1 MPDEPYRL
9 RRREVIHRTS
19 TTTVIRAVLED
30 GRPVVLKE
38 MMGETAVGLVDRL
51 RHEHDI
57 LSRFDS
63 TLVVRPVGVW
73 PDGPDGPALVLED
86 IGGITLS
93 EWIATAPPDLAGRIA
108 VAEALA
114 RGLAHVHE
122 RGVLHGD
129 LSTHNIVLNPKDGRI
144 NYIDFGGALALGRGE
159 SAPAEAL
166 PTVLD
171 LTAVAPERT
180 GRMNR
185 PVDHRADLYSLG
197 AILYQLFADRPP
209 FLGEERLDLLHAHL
223 ALRPVPLDE
232 LLPGFPP
239 VLGEIVAAL
248 LMKDAT
254 ARYRNA
260 ADLAEDLGRCRAGF
274 EPTGAGGGRI
284 AAFALTAGD
293 DGDAFGDSIL
303 YGRAAPLSILE
314 EAFDVARDG
323 RSGAVLV
330 TGAPGI
336 GKTALAAGI
345 RDRVA
350 QAGGHFAAGKFEQQ
364 QRDVPYLGLTQAFA
378 GLVRS
383 VLTEPDAMVA
393 AWRTALLDRLGRSA
407 GALAELVPGLDRLI
421 GPQPPAAP
429 LAPAEA
435 GNRLTQAV
443 QDLVAV
449 FATPDHPLV
458 LLVDDLQW
466 ADVASLELLG
476 PICRAVPSGGL
487 LLIGT
492 CRDGEADPGQALH
505 DTLRALDAQ
514 LGGVLRI
521 DLQPLAPE
529 DIEAM
534 LATAYRG
541 EPGDMAAAAALV
553 HAKTLGN
560 PLFARQLLDHLR
572 ETGAIGPTGR
582 WDLGRIAAVQ
592 ATDNVVGFL
601 ADRIGHLPEGLR
613 RVVTTSACLGMQ
625 VDADV
630 LGAVLGFDGPP
641 LRAILDGAVAEGLMT
656 AREGG
661 FAFAHDRIRE
671 AAYRLADD
679 PAGLHRRIAW
689 LLLERTAP
697 DELPGAAFAIAR
709 HLNAAG
715 SLEDDP
721 ELRSRCAEINLIAA
735 RQARAAAAFGPA
747 RDYAETGLGLTDPGH
762 WDTRYADMAEAA
774 LLLAECRML
783 TQDHAAFDR
792 EVEGLAA
799 RLRDDEHRLQ
809 LAMLQ
814 LVSLDA
820 RLMENEAIEVGR
832 RALRLVGI
840 DLPETAECQG
850 EAVGAEFAEFQRLMA
865 GRPAEMLLDLPP
877 LQDRRLAAAMQ
888 ILFRL
893 APDAHNTL
901 QPALFALMA
910 LRNANLM
917 LQHGG
922 DTLAPGIIVTLALT
936 LRGMT
941 GDSVT
946 ADAFART
953 AVALDAKLGH
963 PLTASTTFVYTYFLR
978 HWLHPLDGALQ
989 LNLDGIR
996 AGFEMGDIQ
1005 FGAYHA
1011 AAYVIHLLGSG
1022 GGLAEVARI
1031 GEEHLRLIG
1040 EKNRTAAEHCRMQID
1055 FAAALMGTS
1064 AASTSLARDRV
1075 RSDAEEEAWLDA
1087 MDLVARGNY
1096 LIRRLQLALLFR
1108 DADLVRQL
1116 VGPTAASLPA
1126 VAGVAVEAD
1135 GVAFLLLATVAQDSG
1150 RDEGFAALRDR
1161 LRGWSEQNPHNF
1173 GALHQLVEA
1182 ELARVEGRA
1191 GDALRLYGDAI
1202 RRAEASK
1209 LTHHAAL
1216 ANEQAGRFCLGL
1228 GNEVSGMAHLRE
1240 AATLY
1245 GYWGAA
1251 AKVAALEE
1259 EFPRLAVRSRP
1270 GRASLRESGSSTGED
1285 DIDFRAVLRA
1295 AHSIS
1300 GEIELRQLVQRVLG
1314 AIQDSAGAS
1323 YGVLVLRRDDGLH
1336 VEAVGRNREVSL
1348 LNGDGSGRL
1357 EDSDAVPQS
1366 VLSYVLRTREALVL
1380 DNAQHSPEFLRDPYI
1395 RTHRVAS
1402 ILCAPLDERGQVDG
1416 LIYLENNLA
1425 AGVFSPRRLEVVQVL
1440 AAQAAI
1446 ALANARLFTALD
1458 GARTDLLLANEGL
1471 EQKVSERTA
1480 ELDTAR
1486 KRAVAKE
1493 REARRARRAAEIAN
1507 EAKSRFLAVVS
1518 HEIRT
1523 PMNGVL
1529 GMLQILDR
1537 DPLPEEQRRYLE
1549 IAEESGRSLLDLID
1563 GILDYARLEN
1573 SQESLDLHDFDLR
1586 RLVADA
1592 VELIR
1597 PQVAAKGLSLT
1608 LSIDAP
1614 PEAILHSDPR
1624 RLGRVLINLL
1634 SNAVK
1639 FTADGGITVTVG
1651 LEPMA
1656 GAMPRS
1662 TLRMA
1667 VADSGIGIAPE
1678 MHERIFGDF
1687 IQADSSIARRYG
1699 GTGLGLAICRR
1710 IIDLLG
1716 GTLTVDSTPGA
1727 GSTFRL
1733 AVPVMPGTAQPQAAA
1748 PVAAGPVLSV
1758 LVVDDDPINRAVAAG
1773 LLGRLGHRVIL
1784 ADSGQAAIEAAAA
1797 GGFDVVM
1804 MDLHMPGMDGLEATR
1819 RIRALPG
1826 DREPPQILALTAD
1839 LTDGSRQRCA
1849 LAGIERILGKP
1860 LQLAVLQ
1867 RMLAAISEARSPV
1880 EPPAPSAD
1888 PAALVDEEFF
1898 TERQEILGTGE
1909 LARLALMFQRVSRP
1923 LVRAIDAA
1931 AGTGDRR
1938 DMARL
1943 AHRLSSSAGA
1953 LGLIRLARQA
1963 SAIEAGANGDMPID
1977 RLAEMATELAPLRR
1991 GSIDALMAE
2000 IRRPAAQ
2007 PRASVRTPSL

>member
-1 MPDEPYRL
+1 MPDEPYRI
-9 RRREVIHRTS
+9 RRREVIHRTPA
-19 TTTVIRAVLED
+19 TTVIRAELED

-38 MMGETAVGLVDRL
+38 TMGETAVGLVDRL
-51 RHEHDI
+51 RHEHEI
-57 LSRFDS
+57 LARFDS
-63 TLVVRPVGVW
+63 DLVVRPVGVR

-93 EWIATAPPDLAGRIA
+93 DWIAAAPPDLAGRIA
-108 VAEALA
+108 VAETLAL
-114 RGLAHVHE
+114 GLAHVHE

-129 LSTHNIVLNPKDGRI
+129 LSSHNIVINPADGRI
-144 NYIDFGGALALGRGE
+144 NYIDFGGALALDRGD
-159 SAPAEAL
+159 SVPAEAL
-166 PTVLD
+166 PAVLD

-197 AILYQLFADRPP
+197 AILYQLFAGRPP
-209 FLGEERLDLLHAHL
+209 FVSEERLELLHAHL
-223 ALRPVPLDE
+223 AQRPARLDA
-232 LLPGFPP
+232 LLPEFPP
-239 VLGEIVAAL
+239 VLAEIVAAL
-248 LMKDAT
+248 LAKDAA
-254 ARYRNA
+254 ARYRSA
-260 ADLAEDLGRCRAGF
+260 ADLAADLGRCRAGF
-274 EPTGAGGGRI
+274 EPDGPAGGRI
-284 AAFALTAGD
+284 APFALAAGD
-293 DGDAFGDSIL
+293 DGGGDGSTL
-303 YGRAAPLSILE
+303 FGRARPLAVLQ
-314 EAFDVARDG
+314 EAVDAARSG

-330 TGAPGI
+330 IGAPGI

-350 QAGGHFAAGKFEQQ
+350 EAGGRFAAGKFEQQ
-364 QRDVPYLGLTQAFA
+364 GDVPYLGLAQAFA
-378 GLVRS
+378 ALVRN

-421 GPQPPAAP
+421 GPQPPAVA

-435 GNRLTQAV
+435 GRRLTQAV
-443 QDLVAV
+443 RDLTAV
-449 FATPDHPLV
+449 FATPEHPVV
-458 LLVDDLQW
+458 LLLDDLQW
-466 ADVASLELLG
+466 ADAASLELLG
-476 PICRAVPSGGL
+476 PICAAAPSGGL

-492 CRDGEADPGQALH
+492 CREGAEAGPALQ
-505 DTLRALDAQ
+505 DAQ
-514 LGGVLRI
+514 AALEAQVGGLHRI
-521 DLQPLAPE
+521 ALQPLAPD

-534 LATAYRG
+534 LVAAYRARP
-541 EPGDMAAAAALV
+541 EQAAAAAALV

-560 PLFARQLLDHLR
+560 PLFARQLLGHLR
-572 ETGAIGPTGR
+572 DTGAIGPGGR
-582 WDLGRIAAVQ
+582 WDLERIATVE

-601 ADRIGHLPEGLR
+601 ADRIGHLPQGLG
-613 RVVTTSACLGMQ
+613 RVVATAACLGMQ
-625 VDADV
+625 ADAGLLAAA
-630 LGAVLGFDGPP
+630 LG
-641 LRAILDGAVAEGLMT
+641 LDATETQRLLDDAVAEGLMN
-656 AREGG
+656 AQEGG
-661 FAFAHDRIRE
+661 AGFAHDRIRE
-671 AAYRLADD
+671 AAYRLVPD
-679 PAGLHRRIAW
+679 PAALHRRIA
-689 LLLERTAP
+689 LLLLDRTGPA
-697 DELPGAAFAIAR
+697 ELPGAAFAIAR

-715 SLEDDP
+715 ELDDDP
-721 ELRSRCAEINLIAA
+721 ALRARCAEINLIAA

-747 RDYAETGLGLTDPGH
+747 RDYAEAGLRLTDPGF
-762 WDTRYADMAEAA
+762 WETRYADIAEAA

-792 EVEGLAA
+792 EAEELAA
-799 RLRDDEHRLQ
+799 RLVHDEHRLQ

-814 LVSLDA
+814 LLSFDA
-820 RLMENEAIEVGR
+820 RSMGHEAIEAGR

-840 DLPETAECQG
+840 ELPVAVEQQR

-865 GRPAEMLLDLPP
+865 GRPAEALLDLPP
-877 LQDRRLAAAMQ
+877 LRDRRLAAAMQ

-893 APDAHNTL
+893 APDAHDTL

-917 LQHGG
+917 LQHGS
-922 DTLAPGIIVTLALT
+922 DALAPGIIVTLALT
-936 LRGMT
+936 LRGIT

-946 ADAFART
+946 ADALGRT
-953 AVALDAKLGH
+953 AIALDTRLGH
-963 PLTASTTFVYTYFLR
+963 PLTASVTFVYTYFLQ
-978 HWLHPLDGALQ
+978 HWLHPLENALQ

-1011 AAYVIHLLGSG
+1011 ATYVIHLLCNG
-1022 GGLAEVARI
+1022 GALPEVARI
-1031 GEEHLRLIG
+1031 GEDHLRLIG
-1040 EKNRTAAEHCRMQID
+1040 DQNRTAAVHCRIGVD
-1055 FAAALMGTS
+1055 FAAALTGRTP
-1064 AASTSLARDRV
+1064 APTSLARDRA
-1075 RSDAEEEAWLDA
+1075 RSEAEEEAHLQA
-1087 MDLVARGNY
+1087 LGFAERGHY

-1108 DADLVRQL
+1108 DFDTARRLI
-1116 VGPTAASLPA
+1116 GATAANLP
-1126 VAGVAVEAD
+1126 GVDANVIEAD
-1135 GVAFLLLATVAQDSG
+1135 GVTALLLTALADG
-1150 RDEGFAALRDR
+1150 GDRGEDFARQRDR
-1161 LRGWSEQNPHNF
+1161 LRGWSELNPHGF
-1173 GALHQLVEA
+1173 GAMYSLVEA
-1182 ELARVEGRA
+1182 ELARADGRS
-1191 GDALRLYGDAI
+1191 GNALRLYGDAI

-1209 LTHHAAL
+1209 LTHYTAL
-1216 ANEQAGRFCLGL
+1216 ANEYAGRFCLSL
-1228 GNEVSGMAHLRE
+1228 GTDVAGMAHLRE
-1240 AATLY
+1240 ATTLY
-1245 GYWGAA
+1245 GYWGAS
-1251 AKVAALEE
+1251 AKVAALEQ
-1259 EFPRLAVRSRP
+1259 EFPRLAARSRT
-1270 GRASLRESGSSTGED
+1270 GRASLREPGSSTGED

-1300 GEIELRQLVQRVLG
+1300 REIDLPQLVQRVLG
-1314 AIQDSAGAS
+1314 AIQESAGAS
-1323 YGVLVLRRDDGLH
+1323 YGVLVLRREDGLH
-1336 VEAVGRNREVSL
+1336 VEAVGRDREVSVL
-1348 LNGDGSGRL
+1348 ASTGSARL
-1357 EDSDAVPQS
+1357 EASDALPQS

-1395 RTHRVAS
+1395 RAHRVAS

-1458 GARTDLLLANEGL
+1458 GARTDLLRANEGL

-1507 EAKSRFLAVVS
+1507 QAKSRFLAVVS

-1573 SQESLDLHDFDLR
+1573 SQEALDLHDFDLR

-1597 PQVAAKGLSLT
+1597 PQVAGKGLALT

-1614 PEAILHSDPR
+1614 PDAILHSDPR

-1639 FTADGGITVTVG
+1639 FTADGGITVTVA
-1651 LEPMA
+1651 LDPMT

-1662 TLRMA
+1662 MLRMA

-1678 MHERIFGDF
+1678 MHEQIFGDF

-1733 AVPVMPGTAQPQAAA
+1733 AVPVTPGTARPEVAA
-1748 PVAAGPVLSV
+1748 PVATGPVLSV

-1773 LLGRLGHRVIL
+1773 LLGRLGHRVTL
-1784 ADSGQAAIEAAAA
+1784 ADGGQAAIEAAAA
-1797 GGFDVVM
+1797 SRFDVVM

-1826 DREPPQILALTAD
+1826 DHEPPQILALTAD

-1867 RMLAAISEARSPV
+1867 RMLGAISETRAPV
-1880 EPPAPSAD
+1880 EPPAVAAD
-1888 PAALVDEEFF
+1888 PTALVDGEFYA
-1898 TERQEILGTGE
+1898 ERQEILGTGE
-1909 LARLALMFQRVSRP
+1909 LARLALMFHRVSRP
-1923 LVRAIDAA
+1923 MIRDIRGAAA
-1931 AGTGDRR
+1931 AGDRR
-1938 DMARL
+1938 GMARL

-1953 LGLIRLARQA
+1953 LGLIRLARHA
-1963 SAIEAGANGDMPID
+1963 GTIEAGANKDMPVEGLI
-1977 RLAEMATELAPLRR
+1977 EIATELAPLRR
-1991 GSIDALMAE
+1991 ASVEALMAE
-2000 IRRPAAQ
+2000 IRRSAAQ

>member
-30 GRPVVLKE
+30 GRPVVLKQ

-51 RHEHDI
+51 RHEHEI

-63 TLVVRPVGVW
+63 DLVVRPVGVW

-93 EWIATAPPDLAGRIA
+93 EWIAAAPPDLAGRIA
-108 VAEALA
+108 VAETLA

-159 SAPAEAL
+159 STPAEAL

-197 AILYQLFADRPP
+197 AILYQLFAGRPP

-223 ALRPVPLDE
+223 AQRPVPLDE

-239 VLGEIVAAL
+239 VLGEVVAAL

-274 EPTGAGGGRI
+274 EPTGPGAGRI
-284 AAFALTAGD
+284 AAFALAAGD
-293 DGDAFGDSIL
+293 DDAFDDSIL
-303 YGRAAPLSILE
+303 YGRAAPLSVLE
-314 EAFDVARDG
+314 EAFDAARDG
-323 RSGAVLV
+323 RSGAVLI

-364 QRDVPYLGLTQAFA
+364 QRDVPYLGLAQAFA

-407 GALAELVPGLDRLI
+407 AALAELVPGLDRLI
-421 GPQPPAAP
+421 GPQPPSVP

-435 GNRLTQAV
+435 GNRLAQAV

-449 FATPDHPLV
+449 FATPDHPMV
-458 LLVDDLQW
+458 LLADDLQW
-466 ADVASLELLG
+466 ADAASLELLG
-476 PICRAVPSGGL
+476 PICRAAPSGGL

-505 DTLRALDAQ
+505 DALRALDAQ
-514 LGGVLRI
+514 LGGVIRI
-521 DLQPLAPE
+521 DLQPLAPD

-534 LATAYRG
+534 LAAAYRG
-541 EPGDMAAAAALV
+541 EPGDTAAAAALV

-560 PLFARQLLDHLR
+560 PLFARQLLGHLR
-572 ETGAIGPTGR
+572 ETGAIGSTGR

-601 ADRIGHLPEGLR
+601 ADRIGHLPAELQ

-625 VDADV
+625 VDADM

-641 LRAILDGAVAEGLMT
+641 LRAVLDGAVAEGLMT

-671 AAYRLADD
+671 AAYRLVPD
-679 PAGLHRRIAW
+679 PAALHRRIA
-689 LLLERTAP
+689 LLLLDRTGPA
-697 DELPGAAFAIAR
+697 EVPGAAFAIAR

-715 SLEDDP
+715 DLDDDP
-721 ELRSRCAEINLIAA
+721 ALRARCAEINLIAA

-747 RDYAETGLGLTDPGH
+747 RDYAEAGLRLTDPGF
-762 WDTRYADMAEAA
+762 WTTRYADIAEAA

-783 TQDHAAFDR
+783 TQEHAAFDR
-792 EVEGLAA
+792 QADELAP
-799 RLRDDEHRLQ
+799 RLQSDEHRLQ
-809 LAMLQ
+809 LAMLR
-814 LVSLDA
+814 LLSFDA
-820 RLMENEAIEVGR
+820 RSMGMEAIEAGR
-832 RALRLVGI
+832 QALRLVGI
-840 DLPETAECQG
+840 ELPVTAERQR

-865 GRPAEMLLDLPP
+865 GRPAEALLDLPP
-877 LQDRRLAAAMQ
+877 LRDRRLAAAMQ

-893 APDAHNTL
+893 APDAHDTL
-901 QPALFALMA
+901 QPELFALMA

-917 LQHGG
+917 LQHGS
-922 DTLAPGIIVTLALT
+922 DALAPGIIVTLALT
-936 LRGMT
+936 LRGIT

-946 ADAFART
+946 ADALGRT
-953 AVALDAKLGH
+953 AIALDTRLGH
-963 PLTASTTFVYTYFLR
+963 PLTSSVTFVYTYFLQ
-978 HWLHPLDGALQ
+978 HWLHPLENALQ

-1005 FGAYHA
+1005 FAAYHA
-1011 AAYVIHLLGSG
+1011 ATYVIHLACNG
-1022 GGLAEVARI
+1022 GALPEVVRV
-1031 GEEHLRLIG
+1031 GEDHLRLIG
-1040 EKNRTAAEHCRMQID
+1040 DQNRTAAVHCRIEID
-1055 FAAALMGTS
+1055 FAAALMGR
-1064 AASTSLARDRV
+1064 AAGPASLMRGQP
-1075 RSDAEEEAWLDA
+1075 RSEAEEEAHLRA
-1087 MDLVARGNY
+1087 LGFAERSRT

-1108 DADLVRQL
+1108 DLDAARRLI
-1116 VGPTAASLPA
+1116 GPTVANL
-1126 VAGVAVEAD
+1126 AGVDANVIEAD
-1135 GVAFLLLATVAQDSG
+1135 GVTFLLLAALAGGDRG
-1150 RDEGFAALRDR
+1150 EDFASRRGR
-1161 LRGWSEQNPHNF
+1161 LRGWAELNPDGF
-1173 GALHQLVEA
+1173 GAMDRLVEA
-1182 ELARVEGRA
+1182 ELARADGRV
-1191 GDALRLYGDAI
+1191 GDALRLYGEAI
-1202 RRAEASK
+1202 RRAEAGK
-1209 LTHHAAL
+1209 LTHYAAL
-1216 ANEQAGRFCLGL
+1216 ANEYAGRFCLSL
-1228 GNEVSGMAHLRE
+1228 GNDVAGMAHLRE

-1251 AKVAALEE
+1251 AKVATLEE
-1259 EFPRLAVRSRP
+1259 EFPRLAVRARA

-1300 GEIELRQLVQRVLG
+1300 GEIDLRQLVQRVLG
-1314 AIQDSAGAS
+1314 AIQESAGAS

-1336 VEAVGRNREVSL
+1336 VEAVGRDREVSL
-1348 LNGDGSGRL
+1348 LAGDGSGRL
-1357 EDSDAVPQS
+1357 EDSHAVPQS
-1366 VLSYVLRTREALVL
+1366 VLSYVLRTREVLVL

-1395 RTHRVAS
+1395 RTHRVTS
-1402 ILCAPLDERGQVDG
+1402 VLCAPLDERGQVDG

-1549 IAEESGRSLLDLID
+1549 IAEDSGRSLLDLID

-1597 PQVAAKGLSLT
+1597 PQVAAKGLALT
-1608 LSIDAP
+1608 LSIEAP

-1639 FTADGGITVTVG
+1639 FTSEGGITVTVA
-1651 LEPMA
+1651 LDPMS

-1678 MHERIFGDF
+1678 MHEQIFGDF

-1716 GTLTVDSTPGA
+1716 GTLTVDSTPGS

-1733 AVPVMPGTAQPQAAA
+1733 AVPVTPGTAQPQAPV
-1748 PVAAGPVLSV
+1748 PVAAGPVLAV

-1773 LLGRLGHRVIL
+1773 LLGRLGHRVTL

-1826 DREPPQILALTAD
+1826 DHEPPQILALTAD

-1867 RMLAAISEARSPV
+1867 RMLAAVSEARSPV
-1880 EPPAPSAD
+1880 EPPVPSAD
-1888 PAALVDEEFF
+1888 PTALVDGEFF

-1963 SAIEAGANGDMPID
+1963 SAIETGANGDMPIGG
-1977 RLAEMATELAPLRR
+1977 LADMARELAPLRR
-1991 GSIDALMAE
+1991 GSIDALMTE

>member
-1 MPDEPYRL
+1 MPDNPYQA
-9 RRREVIHRTS
+9 RRREVIHRTPA
-19 TTTVIRAVLED
+19 TTVSRVVLED
-30 GRPVVLKE
+30 GRPVILKE
-38 MMGETAVGLVDRL
+38 GLGEPAVGLFDQL
-51 RHEHDI
+51 RREYEI
-57 LSRFDS
+57 LSRFES
-63 TLVVRPVGVW
+63 GFVVRPLGLQ
-73 PDGPDGPALVLED
+73 PDGPEGPVLVLED

-93 EWIATAPPDLAGRIA
+93 DWTAAAPPDLAHRIA
-108 VAEALA
+108 IAETLAL
-114 RGLAHVHE
+114 GLAHVHE

-129 LSTHNIVLNPKDGRI
+129 LSAHNIVINPADNRV
-144 NYIDFGGALALGRGE
+144 NYIDFGGAVVLGRGD
-159 SAPAEAL
+159 SVPAEAL
-166 PTVLD
+166 PAVED
-171 LTAVAPERT
+171 LTTVAPERT

-197 AILYQLFADRPP
+197 AVLYQLFAGRPP
-209 FLGEERLDLLHAHL
+209 FVGAERLDLLHAHL
-223 ALRPVPLDE
+223 AQRPVPLDT
-232 LLPGFPP
+232 LLPEFPP
-239 VLGEIVAAL
+239 VLAEIVTTL

-254 ARYRNA
+254 ARYHSA
-260 ADLAEDLGRCRAGF
+260 ADLAADLGRCRAGF
-274 EPTGAGGGRI
+274 EPAGAAGGRI
-284 AAFALTAGD
+284 TAFAVTA
-293 DGDAFGDSIL
+293 GDAFGDSIL
-303 YGRAAPLSILE
+303 YGRDAPLAALQE
-314 EAFDVARDG
+314 EFETARAG
-323 RSGAVLV
+323 RSSAVLV

-336 GKTALAAGI
+336 GKTVLAAAI

-350 QAGGHFAAGKFEQQ
+350 QAGGRFAAGKFEQ
-364 QRDVPYLGLTQAFA
+364 QRDVPYLGLAQAFA

-407 GALAELVPGLDRLI
+407 SALAELVPGLDRLI
-421 GPQPPAAP
+421 GPQPPAVM

-435 GNRLTQAV
+435 GRRLAQAV
-443 QDLVAV
+443 RELVAV
-449 FATPDHPLV
+449 FAAPDRPLV
-458 LLVDDLQW
+458 LLLDDLQW
-466 ADVASLELLG
+466 ADAASLELLG
-476 PICRAVPSGGL
+476 PICAAAPKGGL

-492 CRDGEADPGQALH
+492 CRGGAADLETALQ
-505 DTLRALDAQ
+505 DTLDTQ
-514 LGGVLRI
+514 LGGLRRI
-521 DLQPLAPE
+521 DLQPLTPE

-534 LATAYRG
+534 LVAAYRG
-541 EPGDMAAAAALV
+541 RPDQAARAAALV

-560 PLFARQLLDHLR
+560 PLFARQLLGHLR
-572 ETGAIGPTGR
+572 ESGAIGPSGD
-582 WDLGRIAAVQ
+582 WDLERIAAVE

-601 ADRIGHLPEGLR
+601 ADRIGHLPAQLQ
-613 RVVTTSACLGMQ
+613 RVMATSACIGMQ
-625 VDADV
+625 VEAEV
-630 LGAVLGFDGPP
+630 LGAVLGLDVPA
-641 LRAILDGAVAEGLMT
+641 LRPILDDAVLEGLMV
-656 AREGG
+656 ARDGG
-661 FAFAHDRIRE
+661 VGFAHDRIRE
-671 AAYRLADD
+671 AAYRLTPD
-679 PAGLHRRIAW
+679 PAALHRRIA
-689 LLLERTAP
+689 LVLLERTAS
-697 DELPGAAFAIAR
+697 DQLPAAAFTIAR

-715 SLEDDP
+715 DLDDDP
-721 ELRSRCAEINLIAA
+721 ALRARCAEINLIAA

-747 RDYAETGLGLTDPGH
+747 RDYAETGLSLADPGL
-762 WDTRYADMAEAA
+762 WETRYDDIAEAA

-783 TQDHAAFDR
+783 TQDHVAFDR
-792 EVEGLAA
+792 EVEALAA

-820 RLMENEAIEVGR
+820 RLLEKEAIEVGR
-832 RALRLVGI
+832 RGLRLVGI
-840 DLPETAECQG
+840 ELPVTVEQQR
-850 EAVGAEFAEFQRLMA
+850 EAVAAEFAEFQRLMA
-865 GRPAEMLLDLPP
+865 GRPAEALLDLPP
-877 LQDRRLAAAMQ
+877 LRDRRLAAAMQ

-901 QPALFALMA
+901 QPELYALMA

-917 LQHGG
+917 LRHGS
-922 DTLAPGIIVTLALT
+922 DALAPGIIVTLALT

-941 GDSVT
+941 GDSAA

-953 AVALDAKLGH
+953 AITLDARLGH
-963 PLTASTTFVYTYFLR
+963 PLTASVTFVYTYFLR
-978 HWLHPLDGALQ
+978 HWLHPLEGALQ

-1005 FGAYHA
+1005 FGSYHA

-1022 GGLAEVARI
+1022 GALAEVARI

-1040 EKNRTAAEHCRMQID
+1040 ERNRTAAEHCRMQID
-1055 FAAALMGTS
+1055 FAAALMGRT
-1064 AASTSLARDRV
+1064 AAPTSLARDRV
-1075 RSDAEEEAWLDA
+1075 RSQSEEDAHLGTL
-1087 MDLVARGNY
+1087 DLVARGNY
-1096 LIRRLQLALLFR
+1096 LIRRLQLALVFR
-1108 DADLVRQL
+1108 DLGAARRLI
-1116 VGPTAASLPA
+1116 GPTAAHLPA
-1126 VAGVAVEAD
+1126 VAGVAAEAD
-1135 GVAFLLLATVAQDSG
+1135 GVAFLLLAALADG
-1150 RDEGFAALRDR
+1150 GDRGEDFAARRER
-1161 LRGWSEQNPHNF
+1161 LRGWSELNPHNF
-1173 GALHQLVEA
+1173 GAMHGLAEA
-1182 ELARVEGRA
+1182 ELARADGRT

-1202 RRAEASK
+1202 HRAEAAK
-1209 LTHHAAL
+1209 QTHYAAL
-1216 ANEQAGRFCLGL
+1216 ANEYAGRFCLDL
-1228 GNEVSGMAHLRE
+1228 GNDVAGMAHLRE

-1251 AKVAALEE
+1251 AKVAALEQ
-1259 EFPRLAVRSRP
+1259 EFPRLAARSRA
-1270 GRASLRESGSSTGED
+1270 GRASLREAGSPSGED

-1300 GEIELRQLVQRVLG
+1300 REIDLRQLVQRVLG

-1336 VEAVGRNREVSL
+1336 VEAIGRDREVSVL
-1348 LNGDGSGRL
+1348 AAGDSGRL

-1395 RTHRVAS
+1395 RAHGVAS

-1458 GARTDLLLANEGL
+1458 GARTDLLRANEGL

-1507 EAKSRFLAVVS
+1507 QAKSRFLAVVS

-1537 DPLPEEQRRYLE
+1537 APLPEEQRRYLE
-1549 IAEESGRSLLDLID
+1549 IAEESGKSLLDLID

-1573 SQESLDLHDFDLR
+1573 SQEALDLHDFDLR
-1586 RLVADA
+1586 RLVTDA

-1597 PQVAAKGLSLT
+1597 PQVAAKGLALT
-1608 LSIDAP
+1608 LAVDAP
-1614 PEAILHSDPR
+1614 PEAVLRSDSR
-1624 RLGRVLINLL
+1624 RLSRVLINLL

-1639 FTADGGITVTVG
+1639 FTSEGGISVTVR
-1651 LEPMA
+1651 LDPMA

-1662 TLRMA
+1662 TLHVA
-1667 VADSGIGIAPE
+1667 VKDSGIGIAPE

-1710 IIDLLG
+1710 IVDLLG
-1716 GTLTVDSTPGA
+1716 GTLAVDSTPGA

-1733 AVPVMPGTAQPQAAA
+1733 SVPVTPGTTRSAA
-1748 PVAAGPVLSV
+1748 PAPIEAGPALSV

-1773 LLGRLGHRVIL
+1773 LLGRLGHRVTL
-1784 ADSGQAAIEAAAA
+1784 ADGGQAAIEAAAA
-1797 GGFDVVM
+1797 GDFDVVM

-1826 DREPPQILALTAD
+1826 DRKPPQILALTAD

-1867 RMLAAISEARSPV
+1867 RMLSAISEARSPV
-1880 EPPAPSAD
+1880 EPPAASAD
-1888 PAALVDEEFF
+1888 PTALVDREFYA
-1898 TERQEILGTGE
+1898 ERHEILGTGE
-1909 LARLALMFQRVSRP
+1909 LARLALMFHRVSRP
-1923 LVRAIDAA
+1923 MILAIHTAA
-1931 AGTGDRR
+1931 TAGDRR
-1938 DMARL
+1938 GLARL

-1953 LGLIRLARQA
+1953 LGLAHLARHA
-1963 SAIEAGANGDMPID
+1963 ATIEACANQDVPID
-1977 RLAEMATELAPLRR
+1977 GLADMAAELAPLRR
-1991 GSIDALMAE
+1991 MSIAALMAE
-2000 IRRPAAQ
+2000 MRRSAAQ
-2007 PRASVRTPSL
+2007 PWASVRTPSL